1 MSQKQINAE
10 DFLVDLTLHNF
21 SAAML
26 KEFAIKIV
34 KPYFGG
40 NINQALRS
48 LMDKAIEEETLF
60 SDAVAKT
67 NR

>member
-1 MSQKQINAE
+1 
-10 DFLVDLTLHNF
+10 
-21 SAAML
+21 ML
-26 KEFAIKIV
+26 REFAIKIV

-60 SDAVAKT
+60 SYAVAKT

>member
-1 MSQKQINAE
+1 MTQKQTTAE

-26 KEFAIKIV
+26 REFAVKIV

-48 LMDKAIEEETLF
+48 LMDKAIAEENLF
-60 SDAVAKT
+60 SDAVA
-67 NR
+67 NRNR